1 MFENIDATTRER
13 IIAHIE
19 TALAYDADTRKR
31 KIRLAV
37 DSKRPSSRIMCPMCQ
52 VGIRPETAPVNGM
65 HPRCAKVAADPSEA
79 LKMPMN
85 GHAARCLLDSLYGA
99 RRREGDESDVKAARD
114 AAHKELLARFEIAEA
129 AREKVSKSKK
139 ASA

>member
-19 TALAYDADTRKR
+19 TALKYDADTRKR
-31 KIRLAV
+31 KVRLAV

-52 VGIRPETAPVNGM
+52 AGIRPETTPVNGM
-65 HPRCAKVAADPSEA
+65 HPRCARVAADPTEA

-85 GHAARCLLDSLYGA
+85 GMAARCLLDNLYGA
-99 RRREGDESDVKAARD
+99 RRKGGDESDVKSARD

-129 AREKVSKSKK
+129 AREKVSKK